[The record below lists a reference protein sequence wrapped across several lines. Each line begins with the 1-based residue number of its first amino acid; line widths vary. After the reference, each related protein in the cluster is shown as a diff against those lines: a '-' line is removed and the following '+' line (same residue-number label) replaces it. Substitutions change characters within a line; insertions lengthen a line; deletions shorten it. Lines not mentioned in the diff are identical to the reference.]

1 MVAQLRRKSGL
12 FLIGAVL
19 VIFGFAAGTAVVPGT
34 AESAPA
40 PVYQAPPQ
48 PTLDPQQLGLLDL
61 EARFATLYNQVS
73 PSVVAINV
81 VSQAPVSG
89 VRPVES
95 PEGFDYGSGSGF
107 VIDTNGHIVTNNHV
121 VENALPDGIEVNF
134 FDGTMVRAELVATD
148 PDSDLAVIRVDM
160 PAERLIPV
168 AIGDSDQLVIG
179 QMVVAI
185 GSPFGQRWTLTTG
198 VVSALDRT
206 IRGLSNFSIGSVIQT
221 DAAINPGNSGGPLL
235 NLRGEVI
242 GVNSQII
249 SETRSNT
256 GIGFAVPGNL
266 VKRVVQDLLTTG
278 SVEYSYLGISG
289 EDVNLTLIESL
300 GLPDNTR
307 GVVVQNVIAGE
318 PAANAGLRN
327 PGNLTEVRGLEVP
340 TSADVITAINGTPV
354 AGMSTLI
361 SYLARNTQPGD
372 TINLTVWR
380 NGQTL
385 DIPVVLSA
393 RPE

>member
-1 MVAQLRRKSGL
+1 
-12 FLIGAVL
+12 
-19 VIFGFAAGTAVVPGT
+19 VPGT

>member
-168 AIGDSDQLVIG
+168 AIGDSDQHVIG